1 MKAKFRFVLA
11 ACVLGLLMT
20 GPSGLT
26 ALLLF
31 ADAKDA
37 ERAAFAEFLL
47 PRLPLGGFMTAMG
60 FVAGLLLLRGLFQQY
75 VTGLLRMAETLRLM
89 LGANCNFRVAPEGLS
104 EVRELAR
111 AANDLAHQ
119 RDELLNDVDA

>member
-20 GPSGLT
+20 GPFGLT

-47 PRLPLGGFMTAMG
+47 PRLPQAASAARHADA
-60 FVAGLLLLRGLFQQY
+60 AG
-75 VTGLLRMAETLRLM
+75 A
-89 LGANCNFRVAPEGLS
+89 S
-104 EVRELAR
+104 AR
-111 AANDLAHQ
+111 
-119 RDELLNDVDA
+119 